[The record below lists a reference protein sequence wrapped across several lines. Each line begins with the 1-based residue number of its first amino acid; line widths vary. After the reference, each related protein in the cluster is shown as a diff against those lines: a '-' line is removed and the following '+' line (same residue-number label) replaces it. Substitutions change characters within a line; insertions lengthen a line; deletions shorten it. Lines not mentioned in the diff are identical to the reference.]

1 MNRERYNEI
10 LSKLLELNETVET
23 TTLLEE
29 LRNGFNE
36 PGTSDNSKELEE
48 ANNRY
53 KELEQLYI
61 NTFKSNLQS
70 TVSKETP
77 IESEIGKEEVNK
89 EVEIKTASFDDIF
102 K

>member
-36 PGTSDNSKELEE
+36 PGTVDTSKELED

-61 NTFKSNLQS
+61 STFKSNLQNT
-70 TVSKETP
+70 TVKETP
-77 IESEIGKEEVNK
+77 VNTEINSEPD
-89 EVEIKTASFDDIF
+89 IKVATFDDIF
-102 K
+102 KNN

>member
-10 LSKLLELNETVET
+10 LAELLKLNETVET

-36 PGTSDNSKELEE
+36 PNSNSSELEE
-48 ANNRY
+48 ANARY
-53 KELEQLYI
+53 KALEQKYI
-61 NTFKSNLQS
+61 DTFKSNLQS

>member
-36 PGTSDNSKELEE
+36 PGTVDNSKELED

-61 NTFKSNLQS
+61 STFKANLQNT
-70 TVSKETP
+70 TVKETP
-77 IESEIGKEEVNK
+77 KSTPEINSEPD
-89 EVEIKTASFDDIF
+89 IKVATFDDIF
-102 K
+102 KEN

>member
-10 LSKLLELNETVET
+10 LGELLKLNETVET

-36 PGTSDNSKELEE
+36 PGGNSSELEE
-48 ANNRY
+48 ANARY
-53 KELEQLYI
+53 KALEQKYI
-61 NTFKSNLQS
+61 DTFKSNLQA

-77 IESEIGKEEVNK
+77 IESKIGKEEVNE